1 MLMKKIK
8 LFFTAMALVLAATTA
23 FAQNLQISGVVTDS
37 TTGEVVAGV
46 AIVDKATK
54 AYTIT
59 DAKGAY
65 KISAPA
71 DGALLVSCL
80 GYIAQDVDIAGRAVL
95 DIALVPDTQMIDET
109 IVVAFGQSTKEAFTG
124 SATVVKSE
132 EIAKVQA
139 SDATRALEG
148 KVAGVQMTTSSGSL
162 GSSPTLRIRGTSS
175 ISAGNTPLYV
185 IDGVPYSGDMNNIN
199 SADIESMTILKDAAS
214 NALYGSRG
222 ANGVIMITTKK
233 AAAGRAV
240 VNVEAKVGVNTKALQ
255 TYDYITD
262 PRQYYEAY
270 YLANYNYFTSA
281 DGLGLSPADA
291 YYKAASTIDAP
302 LADGGLGYKIFTA
315 PAGQLLIGTDGKFN
329 PNATLGRVVNYNG
342 VDYLVTPDN
351 WMDEAYTTSIR
362 QEYNASV
369 QGGNDKGTFFA
380 SLGYLNNKGIILGES
395 MDRFTARMRADY
407 QIKKWLKVGG
417 NMAYTHYNWRNGNGE
432 EGSGSTGNIFAFAN
446 SIAPVYPL
454 YIRNAD
460 GSHMYDD
467 HGLIRYDYGNGANA
481 GFFRAVQANANG
493 LQAVT
498 LDKNETEG
506 NALTANGYAEVRFLK
521 DFTFTVNAGMA
532 LDESRGKSLSNSWYG
547 QFVTDGGTLEVS
559 HGRSWRINF
568 QQLLNYSHA
577 FGEHHVSAL
586 VGHEYYKSTSTSL
599 SGYKKKLFSMDNLE
613 LNGAVVDGASC
624 GSSSGIYNNE
634 GYFVRAQ
641 YDYANRYFFSASYRR
656 DASSRFHPDHRWGN
670 FWSVGLGWLINKEKF
685 FNVPWVDMLKVKAS
699 IGSQGND
706 NIGDYLYIDT
716 YGISNS
722 NDEIAV
728 VFSNKGNE
736 NITWETNTNFNSGVD
751 FDLFQGRLSGSVEGF
766 YRLTSDMLFWFTV
779 PQSLGYSGYYDNI
792 GNMRNAGVEISLN
805 GTLVRTHNVVWDIY
819 ANATHYTNKITM
831 LPEERKTV
839 TIEGYSG
846 YSSGNKFIGEGLPLY
861 TFKLRQYAGVDP
873 ATGLSSWYKDV
884 KDDKGNIVDKVATTK
899 YSDATEYLCSDP
911 TPKLYG
917 GFGTS
922 LEAYGFDLSVSFSY
936 SIGGLTY
943 DSGYAGLM
951 TVPGGTPGYNFHKDV
966 LKAWSPENPDSNIP
980 RFQAY
985 DQNVN
990 GTSDRF
996 LIDASYLNFQNAQI
1010 GYTFPKKWMDKIKV
1024 SKLRLFVTAD
1034 NIYYWSK
1041 RKGLDPRMSFTGSTS
1056 DEYCSPVRTVSGGIS
1071 ITF

>member
-1 MLMKKIK
+1 
-8 LFFTAMALVLAATTA
+8 
-23 FAQNLQISGVVTDS
+23 
-37 TTGEVVAGV
+37 
-46 AIVDKATK
+46 
-54 AYTIT
+54 
-59 DAKGAY
+59 
-65 KISAPA
+65 
-71 DGALLVSCL
+71 
-80 GYIAQDVDIAGRAVL
+80 
-95 DIALVPDTQMIDET
+95 
-109 IVVAFGQSTKEAFTG
+109 
-124 SATVVKSE
+124 
-132 EIAKVQA
+132 
-139 SDATRALEG
+139 
-148 KVAGVQMTTSSGSL
+148 
-162 GSSPTLRIRGTSS
+162 
-175 ISAGNTPLYV
+175 
-185 IDGVPYSGDMNNIN
+185 
-199 SADIESMTILKDAAS
+199 
-214 NALYGSRG
+214 
-222 ANGVIMITTKK
+222 
-233 AAAGRAV
+233 
-240 VNVEAKVGVNTKALQ
+240 
-255 TYDYITD
+255 
-262 PRQYYEAY
+262 
-270 YLANYNYFTSA
+270 
-281 DGLGLSPADA
+281 
-291 YYKAASTIDAP
+291 
-302 LADGGLGYKIFTA
+302 
-315 PAGQLLIGTDGKFN
+315 
-329 PNATLGRVVNYNG
+329 
-342 VDYLVTPDN
+342 
-351 WMDEAYTTSIR
+351 
-362 QEYNASV
+362 
-369 QGGNDKGTFFA
+369 
-380 SLGYLNNKGIILGES
+380 
-395 MDRFTARMRADY
+395 
-407 QIKKWLKVGG
+407 
-417 NMAYTHYNWRNGNGE
+417 
-432 EGSGSTGNIFAFAN
+432 
-446 SIAPVYPL
+446 
-454 YIRNAD
+454 
-460 GSHMYDD
+460 
-467 HGLIRYDYGNGANA
+467 
-481 GFFRAVQANANG
+481 
-493 LQAVT
+493 
-498 LDKNETEG
+498 
-506 NALTANGYAEVRFLK
+506 
-521 DFTFTVNAGMA
+521 
-532 LDESRGKSLSNSWYG
+532 
-547 QFVTDGGTLEVS
+547 
-559 HGRSWRINF
+559 
-568 QQLLNYSHA
+568 
-577 FGEHHVSAL
+577 
-586 VGHEYYKSTSTSL
+586 
-599 SGYKKKLFSMDNLE
+599 MDNLE

-736 NITWETNTNFNSGVD
+736 NITWETNTNFNAGVD